1 MHVVVNAAILPLI
14 GLGIGVGSILLT
26 TAHAFAEQVA
36 IYRCAG
42 DGGVVYTD
50 RPCAGGAD
58 PHEIDDS
65 RVSVYTPAPGAG
77 RAAAATPSNPS
88 KAKPA
93 KPSKPGR
100 AADPDRH
107 RAKCAK
113 LDQGLR
119 DVRTK
124 MRSGY
129 GAKEG
134 ERLKTRQ
141 RQLNEQRRTQKC
153 R

>member
-1 MHVVVNAAILPLI
+1 MKVAVFAVLVSL
-14 GLGIGVGSILLT
+14 
-26 TAHAFAEQVA
+26 AHASDAQPA

-42 DGGVVYTD
+42 DDGVVFTD
-50 RPCAGGAD
+50 RPCDGGAD

-65 RVSVYTPAPGAG
+65 RVTVYTPAPGAE
-77 RAAAATPSNPS
+77 RASTAAPS
-88 KAKPA
+88 KPPKATRA
-93 KPSKPGR
+93 KPGR

-107 RAKCAK
+107 RTKCAR

-134 ERLKTRQ
+134 ERLKARQ
-141 RQLNEQRRTQKC
+141 RQLNQQRRTEKC
-153 R
+153 G